1 MAAQWQGQA
10 GGSGEIPVPAM
21 VAVFSLPLKKHQL
34 GFLAGFQPPFF
45 HKSGMILFT
54 NSQITANAAPELP

>member
-1 MAAQWQGQA
+1 MAAWWQAQA
-10 GGSGEIPVPAM
+10 GGTGAIPVAVM

-34 GFLAGFQPPFF
+34 GFLPGFQPPFF
-45 HKSGMILFT
+45 HKCGMILFT